1 MLQVPQQEIAK
12 FEEDKRRFAELMHEQ
27 HEQQKA
33 LQLKTLDYIH
43 LRRKNEQLEGQN
55 AILKTE

>member
-1 MLQVPQQEIAK
+1 MPQKQIAK

-27 HEQQKA
+27 HEQQKE

-43 LRRKNEQLEGQN
+43 LQEKNEQLEGQN

>member
-1 MLQVPQQEIAK
+1 
-12 FEEDKRRFAELMHEQ
+12 MHEQ
-27 HEQQKA
+27 HEQQKE

-43 LRRKNEQLEGQN
+43 LQEKNEQLEGQN